1 VLVRLLHAGGPKLAW
16 FARTTPIAK
25 MWDVVGVVVRQGA
38 RVLVWPSGGEVAVG
52 AMLGEVVDGNHV
64 TLELRLPGLGG
75 GVEDDEELLD
85 ASFRG
90 NVGKVEEALGRGA
103 NVNCQ
108 HFMGTRP
115 LHRAAMNGHVE
126 VVQFL
131 LAAGADPNARVT
143 EDVRRRPSPLR
154 FPP

>member
-1 VLVRLLHAGGPKLAW
+1 MTKVLVR
-16 FARTTPIAK
+16 F
-25 MWDVVGVVVRQGA
+25 
-38 RVLVWPSGGEVAVG
+38 S
-52 AMLGEVVDGNHV
+52 AMHS
-64 TLELRLPGLGG
+64 RG
-75 GVEDDEELLD
+75 GVELLD

-143 EDVRRRPSPLR
+143 EDGNTPMHTAADFGYKKVAQILFAAGADLNATNTDVRIT
-154 FPP
+154 